1 MAIIVIDEKGKKTR
15 YFQGY
20 DEKTGK
26 PIFTTSRE
34 KAYRRPDGYSVRSE
48 LEQLTFYFKD
58 EFPELE
64 NAFTADV

>member
-1 MAIIVIDEKGKKTR
+1 MAIIVIDEKNKKR
-15 YFQGY
+15 KYFMGY

-26 PIFTTSRE
+26 PKFTTVKE
-34 KAYRRPDGYSVRSE
+34 KAYRRPDGYYVKSE

-64 NAFTADV
+64 NAFTEDD

>member
-1 MAIIVIDEKGKKTR
+1 MAIIVIDKKGDIKR

-20 DEKTGK
+20 DENTGK

-34 KAYRRPDGYSVRSE
+34 KAYRRPDGYYVKSE

-64 NAFTADV
+64 YAFTVED

>member
-1 MAIIVIDEKGKKTR
+1 MAVIVINKKGKKPR

-26 PIFTTSRE
+26 PKFTTVRE
-34 KAYRRPDGYSVRSE
+34 KAYRRPDGYLVRSE

-64 NAFTADV
+64 NAFTEDE